1 MRDHDPNG
9 VRLLVAVGDTGLKW
23 GRPWAP
29 TGGIGR
35 GRPKGA
41 KEGILHRGS
50 FKTRLKYVVYMQL
63 FYLFPN
69 TGCRPL
75 KSTHATRHFLKSD
88 KGTRP
93 FLKFDRATQPFLKF
107 DRVTLPFLIIAC
119 DMGTPP
125 PPRHVFYIFTKKN
138 GTNGT
143 KGEWVGGWVGGC
155 GCGCGCGCG
164 WVGVGG
170 GGLPG
175 R

>member
-1 MRDHDPNG
+1 
-9 VRLLVAVGDTGLKW
+9 
-23 GRPWAP
+23 
-29 TGGIGR
+29 
-35 GRPKGA
+35 
-41 KEGILHRGS
+41 
-50 FKTRLKYVVYMQL
+50 MQL

-107 DRVTLPFLIIAC
+107 DRVTLPFLIITW
-119 DMGTPP
+119 GPPP

-143 KGEWVGGWVGGC
+143 KGEWVGGWVGG
-155 GCGCGCGCG
+155 
-164 WVGVGG
+164 WVGVGVDVGVGVGGWVSG
-170 GGLPG
+170 GGGSQVGKAPHLDTRPG
-175 R
+175 RPAAGNRPLFTQHTPRS